1 MSELGWGCAETI
13 HPKAFVLHLGNRSPA
28 QGPARARVW
37 SSDAQLS
44 TQASSRATASLPA
57 RTQVWERG
65 VIWKWVPSHAFT
77 VVTELAFW
85 TQTVSTRQGNIL
97 REV

>member
-1 MSELGWGCAETI
+1 MHLSSPTPQQSTRPPPPPRQAALGHVGDSA
-13 HPKAFVLHLGNRSPA
+13 GRGRS
-28 QGPARARVW
+28 
-37 SSDAQLS
+37 
-44 TQASSRATASLPA
+44 QASSRATASLPA

-85 TQTVSTRQGNIL
+85 TQIVSTRQGNIL